1 MQSLGGM
8 RSPIIWWYTL
18 AGSDGEPTFTGMRAP
33 DHTGQTEMSDGPTP
47 DDFRAKV
54 FRDREHIGDW
64 RVEKMDEDGTS
75 EIAIFSGPGARERA
89 IRYADREYGAF
100 DEIELEPYRRD

>member
-1 MQSLGGM
+1 M
-8 RSPIIWWYTL
+8 PIIWWHSVD
-18 AGSDGEPTFTGMRAP
+18 GSDREPMP
-33 DHTGQTEMSDGPTP
+33 GQREMSDGPDP

-54 FRDREHIGDW
+54 FRDRKHTEDW
-64 RVEKMDEDGTS
+64 RVEKMDEDGSS
-75 EIAIFSGPGARERA
+75 EIAIFSGPAARERA

>member
-1 MQSLGGM
+1 M
-8 RSPIIWWYTL
+8 RSITAAALPIIWRHTRD
-18 AGSDGEPTFTGMRAP
+18 GFDGEPMSR
-33 DHTGQTEMSDGPTP
+33 QTEMSDGPTP
-47 DDFRAKV
+47 DDFRAKL
-54 FRDREHIGDW
+54 FRDRKHTGDW
-64 RVEKMDEDGTS
+64 RVEKMDEDGSS